1 MNVKEIEFLHDT
13 TGIITKKIKPNFKTL
28 GKLYGKRMKEIAAAF
43 ALLSQE
49 EISAIERAEGEYVLA
64 LPGGDV
70 RLCKGD
76 YEISSEDMPGWLV
89 ATEGS
94 LTLAL
99 DIVQTPRLIREGIAR
114 ELIHPIQ
121 NLRKESGFEVTDR
134 IDTTVYADG
143 KAYEA
148 IKDALSEYS
157 GYVAAQTLSLSL
169 ELLPSQGPVSG
180 ASEIE
185 WEDGHISIK
194 VEKH

>member
-1 MNVKEIEFLHDT
+1 M
-13 TGIITKKIKPNFKTL
+13 
-28 GKLYGKRMKEIAAAF
+28 
-43 ALLSQE
+43 
-49 EISAIERAEGEYVLA
+49 LA

-99 DIVQTPRLIREGIAR
+99 DIVQTPQLIREGIAR

-169 ELLPSQGPVSG
+169 ELLPSPGPLSG